1 MADKNQ
7 IYFSRHIVC
16 DDLSRLMKEHMPEEV
31 TFGRNADF
39 PKGAYV
45 WREEDEA
52 DSIFFL
58 RSGQIAIKITDAKG
72 HEVIVRV
79 IGEGEPFGELC
90 LCSEGRGERRTSACA
105 VIPSEAVEVS
115 VNDFIDFLQQHHE
128 VLKNLLF
135 MFCIRLADAERR
147 IEVLAYRGAEA
158 RLGRLLL
165 TLASSQSKKEGDD
178 GDATEITLPVSHE
191 ELAQMAAL
199 SRAHTTVTM
208 GKFRQRGV
216 VRYKRGQ
223 PVIVDVQALAKYLNQ
238 RERGG

>member
-7 IYFSRHIVC
+7 IHFSRHIVC
-16 DDLSRLMKEHMPEEV
+16 DDLSRLMKEHMTEEV
-31 TFGRNADF
+31 TFGRNAEF

-115 VNDFIDFLQQHHE
+115 VKDFIDFLQQHHE
-128 VLKNLLF
+128 ALKNLLL

-147 IEVLAYRGAEA
+147 IEVLAYRGAEE

-165 TLASSQSKKEGDD
+165 SLASSSERETGDD
-178 GDATEITLPVSHE
+178 SGEITLPISHE

-223 PVIVDVQALAKYLNQ
+223 PVVVNVPALTKLLN
-238 RERGG
+238 EKL

>member
-1 MADKNQ
+1 
-7 IYFSRHIVC
+7 
-16 DDLSRLMKEHMPEEV
+16 MKEHMPEEV

-39 PKGAYV
+39 PKRAYV

-79 IGEGEPFGELC
+79 IGKGEPFGELC
-90 LCSEGRGERRTSACA
+90 LCSARRAANSACA
-105 VIPSEAVEVS
+105 VIPSGAVEVS
-115 VNDFIDFLQQHHE
+115 VNDFIDFLQQQHE
-128 VLKNLLF
+128 ALKNLLF

-147 IEVLAYRGAEA
+147 IEVLAYRGAEE

-165 TLASSQSKKEGDD
+165 TPASSQSKKEGDD

-191 ELAQMAAL
+191 ELAQMAAM

>member
-1 MADKNQ
+1 MTDKNQ

-58 RSGQIAIKITDAKG
+58 RSGQIAVKITDAKG

-128 VLKNLLF
+128 ALKNLLF

-147 IEVLAYRGAEA
+147 IEVLAYRGAEE

-165 TLASSQSKKEGDD
+165 SLASSSERETGDD
-178 GDATEITLPVSHE
+178 SGEITLPISHE
-191 ELAQMAAL
+191 ELAQTAAM

-208 GKFRQRGV
+208 GKLRQRGA

-223 PVIVDVQALAKYLNQ
+223 PVVVNVPALTKLLN
-238 RERGG
+238 EKL

>member
-1 MADKNQ
+1 
-7 IYFSRHIVC
+7 
-16 DDLSRLMKEHMPEEV
+16 
-31 TFGRNADF
+31 
-39 PKGAYV
+39 
-45 WREEDEA
+45 
-52 DSIFFL
+52 
-58 RSGQIAIKITDAKG
+58 
-72 HEVIVRV
+72 
-79 IGEGEPFGELC
+79 
-90 LCSEGRGERRTSACA
+90 
-105 VIPSEAVEVS
+105 
-115 VNDFIDFLQQHHE
+115 LQQHHE
-128 VLKNLLF
+128 ALKNLLF
-135 MFCIRLADAERR
+135 VFRIRLADAERR
-147 IEVLAYRGAEA
+147 IEVLAYRGAEE

-191 ELAQMAAL
+191 ELAQMAAK

>member
-1 MADKNQ
+1 MTDKNQ

-45 WREEDEA
+45 WREEDKA

-79 IGEGEPFGELC
+79 IGEGEPFGEMC

-128 VLKNLLF
+128 ALKNLLF

-147 IEVLAYRGAEA
+147 IEVLAYRGAEE

-165 TLASSQSKKEGDD
+165 SLASSRERETSDD
-178 GDATEITLPVSHE
+178 SGEIILPVSHE
-191 ELAQMAAL
+191 ELAQMAAM

>member
-1 MADKNQ
+1 MTDKNQ

-31 TFGRNADF
+31 TFGRNAEF

-58 RSGQIAIKITDAKG
+58 RSGQIAVKITDAKG

-128 VLKNLLF
+128 ALKNLLF

-147 IEVLAYRGAEA
+147 IEVLAYRGAEE

-165 TLASSQSKKEGDD
+165 SLASSSERETGDD
-178 GDATEITLPVSHE
+178 SGEITLPISHE

-208 GKFRQRGV
+208 GKLRQRDV

-223 PVIVDVQALAKYLNQ
+223 PVVVNVPALTKLLN
-238 RERGG
+238 EKL

>member
-31 TFGRNADF
+31 TFGRNAEF

-58 RSGQIAIKITDAKG
+58 RSGQIAVKITDAKG

-105 VIPSEAVEVS
+105 VIPSEAVEIS

-128 VLKNLLF
+128 ALKNLLF
-135 MFCIRLADAERR
+135 MFCIRLVDAERR
-147 IEVLAYRGAEA
+147 IEVLAYRGAEE

-165 TLASSQSKKEGDD
+165 SLASSSERETGDD
-178 GDATEITLPVSHE
+178 SGEITLPISHE
-191 ELAQMAAL
+191 ELAQMAAM

-208 GKFRQRGV
+208 GKLRQRGAV
-216 VRYKRGQ
+216 SYKRGQ
-223 PVIVDVQALAKYLNQ
+223 PVVVNVPALTKLLNKKL
-238 RERGG
+238 

>member
-1 MADKNQ
+1 MTDKNQ

-58 RSGQIAIKITDAKG
+58 RSGQIAIKINDAKG

-79 IGEGEPFGELC
+79 I
-90 LCSEGRGERRTSACA
+90 GERRTSACA

-115 VNDFIDFLQQHHE
+115 VNDFIDFLQQHYE
-128 VLKNLLF
+128 ALKNLLF

-147 IEVLAYRGAEA
+147 IEVLAYRGAEE

-208 GKFRQRGV
+208 GKFRPRGV
-216 VRYKRGQ
+216 VRYKCGQ

>member
-31 TFGRNADF
+31 TFGRNAEF
-39 PKGAYV
+39 PKGSYV

-58 RSGQIAIKITDAKG
+58 RSGQIAVKITDAKG

-128 VLKNLLF
+128 ALKNLLF

-147 IEVLAYRGAEA
+147 IEVLAYRGAEE

-165 TLASSQSKKEGDD
+165 SLASSSERETGDD
-178 GDATEITLPVSHE
+178 SGEITLPISHE

>member
-1 MADKNQ
+1 MTDKNQ

-31 TFGRNADF
+31 TFGRNAEF

-45 WREEDEA
+45 WREEDDA

-58 RSGQIAIKITDAKG
+58 RSGQIAVKITDAKG

-90 LCSEGRGERRTSACA
+90 LCSEGRSERRTSACA

-128 VLKNLLF
+128 ALKNLLF

-147 IEVLAYRGAEA
+147 IEVLAYRGAEE

-165 TLASSQSKKEGDD
+165 SLASSRERETSDD
-178 GDATEITLPVSHE
+178 SGEIILPVSHE
-191 ELAQMAAL
+191 ELAQMAAM

>member
-1 MADKNQ
+1 MTDKNQ

-31 TFGRNADF
+31 TFGRNAEF
-39 PKGAYV
+39 PKGSYV

-58 RSGQIAIKITDAKG
+58 RSGQIAVKITDAKG

-128 VLKNLLF
+128 ALKNLLF

-147 IEVLAYRGAEA
+147 IEVLAYRGAEE

-165 TLASSQSKKEGDD
+165 SLASSSERETGDD
-178 GDATEITLPVSHE
+178 SGEITLPISHE
-191 ELAQMAAL
+191 ELAKMAAL

-208 GKFRQRGV
+208 GKLRQRDV

-223 PVIVDVQALAKYLNQ
+223 PVVVNVPALTKLLN
-238 RERGG
+238 EKL